1 MFATVEKWRARA
13 VACAI
18 WSVGLGLGAR
28 KTKKSRVATPSTQT
42 MMVSQSASR
51 NKNFT
56 FFQNHSAEAVKIKKG
71 DPGYAQPVGLTKQRG
86 DKAKKHIYEVSKTNS
101 FILRTHFHQFRNENF
116 YIVGQIVDFLLRNGK
131 RLFRHQSYKLFFLN

>member
-1 MFATVEKWRARA
+1 
-13 VACAI
+13 
-18 WSVGLGLGAR
+18 
-28 KTKKSRVATPSTQT
+28 

-116 YIVGQIVDFLLRNGK
+116 YILGQIVDFFYQEMTSGFFAIKAIN
-131 RLFRHQSYKLFFLN
+131 FFLELIA

>member
-1 MFATVEKWRARA
+1 MGSGR
-13 VACAI
+13 
-18 WSVGLGLGAR
+18 GAR
-28 KTKKSRVATPSTQT
+28 KTKKSRVATPSIQT

-86 DKAKKHIYEVSKTNS
+86 DKAKKHIYEVSKPKT
-101 FILRTHFHQFRNENF
+101 FILRTNFHSFRKENF
-116 YIVGQIVDFLLRNGK
+116 HILAQIVDFIFIK
-131 RLFRHQSYKLFFLN
+131 K

>member
-1 MFATVEKWRARA
+1 
-13 VACAI
+13 
-18 WSVGLGLGAR
+18 
-28 KTKKSRVATPSTQT
+28 

-86 DKAKKHIYEVSKTNS
+86 EKAKKHIYEVSKTNS
-101 FILRTHFHQFRNENF
+101 FISRTPFNQFGSENF
-116 YIVGQIVDFLLRNGK
+116 YIIGEMVDFFHREMASG
-131 RLFRHQSYKLFFLN
+131 FFTVEAIKTLSHNSLM